1 MTDEDIKRVIRT
13 CEIGYDCSTG
23 RPGIQSRNLSDVICR
38 DHCLPCLHVI
48 DIGLCPKLIELFRA
62 ESEG

>member
-1 MTDEDIKRVIRT
+1 MTDKDIERVIRT
-13 CEIGYDCSTG
+13 CEIGHDCSTD
-23 RPGIQSRNLSDVICR
+23 RRSRNLSDVICR

-62 ESEG
+62 EGED